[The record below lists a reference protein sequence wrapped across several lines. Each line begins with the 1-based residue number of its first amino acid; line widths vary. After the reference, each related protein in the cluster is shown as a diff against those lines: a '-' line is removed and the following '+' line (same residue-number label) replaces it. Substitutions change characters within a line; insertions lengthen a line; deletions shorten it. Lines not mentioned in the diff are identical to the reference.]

1 MGRPEKPVNTS
12 GGVATQ
18 FARELRELRARAG
31 NPTYREMARSAMFSS
46 SVLSSAASG
55 NRMPSL
61 QVTLAFVAACGGDD
75 EAWRR
80 HWHVA
85 TGGYTQPSIG
95 GRTRRPA
102 LFQRRGGVPS
112 HPAQLPQR
120 PRGFTGRTTELAW
133 LRSPGDTPMVI
144 SGPAGVG
151 KSDLALYYAH
161 SVAADLPD
169 GQLYADLGGL
179 RHGLVGAAKP
189 RRRPAT
195 SSTASCGPSASRTS
209 PAASTTAPGSTARSW
224 PIMRLLVLLDNVQ
237 DEQQVRPLLAETTTS
252 TTLLVSR
259 KRLLGLR
266 DVDRL
271 QLTPLSRGDSIA
283 MITAALPHLAVT
295 AGQDCARLAEL
306 CGDLPLALDL
316 AIRKIASRPH
326 LTLRRVV
333 EEWRLNDNTVDW
345 LSVGDLSMRYSLESA
360 YRTLSPPAREL
371 LHQLAWTP
379 AGDAGVPASGRRRA
393 GRGNRRRR
401 SALPRRPVPRR
412 PWAAAAHARLRAQ
425 HDRAAARPRIPGH
438 GGARVR
444 LTRHRTAR
452 QRRTPSRDASFRR
465 DSGAAIRVLSIA
477 PSRRHS
483 PYLYHFVPSRASS
496 GRAD

>member
-85 TGGYTQPSIG
+85 TGGYTQPSLG

-144 SGPAGVG
+144 SGPTGVG

-179 RHGLVGAAKP
+179 RHGLAGA
-189 RRRPAT
+189 
-195 SSTASCGPSASRTS
+195 
-209 PAASTTAPGSTARSW
+209 PAAPEAGDILDGFLRALGVENLSGSFDHRAGVYRTLLADR
-224 PIMRLLVLLDNVQ
+224 RLLVLLDNVQ

-371 LHQLAWTP
+371 LHQLARTP
-379 AGDAGVPASGRRRA
+379 PGSPGSLPPGEDELAEEIADAGLLSHADPYLD
-393 GRGNRRRR
+393 GRG
-401 SALPRRPVPRR
+401 LPQPM
-412 PWAAAAHARLRAQ
+412 RA
-425 HDRAAARPRIPGH
+425 
-438 GGARVR
+438 
-444 LTRHRTAR
+444 
-452 QRRTPSRDASFRR
+452 F
-465 DSGAAIRVLSIA
+465 VLSTIEQHG
-477 PSRRHS
+477 RE
-483 PYLYHFVPSRASS
+483 YRAMAGPVS
-496 GRAD
+496 A

>member
-179 RHGLVGAAKP
+179 RHGLAGA
-189 RRRPAT
+189 
-195 SSTASCGPSASRTS
+195 
-209 PAASTTAPGSTARSW
+209 PAAPEAGDVLDGFLRALGVEDLSGSFDHRAGVYRTLLADR
-224 PIMRLLVLLDNVQ
+224 RLLVLLDNVQ

-371 LHQLAWTP
+371 LHQLARTP
-379 AGDAGVPASGRRRA
+379 AGTPGSLPPGEDELAEEIADAGLLSHADPYLD
-393 GRGNRRRR
+393 GRG
-401 SALPRRPVPRR
+401 LPQPM
-412 PWAAAAHARLRAQ
+412 RA
-425 HDRAAARPRIPGH
+425 
-438 GGARVR
+438 
-444 LTRHRTAR
+444 
-452 QRRTPSRDASFRR
+452 F
-465 DSGAAIRVLSIA
+465 VLSTIEQ
-477 PSRRHS
+477 PHGHE
-483 PYLYHFVPSRASS
+483 YRAMAGPVS
-496 GRAD
+496 A

>member
-31 NPTYREMARSAMFSS
+31 NPTYREMARSAMYSS

-85 TGGYTQPSIG
+85 TGGYTQPSLG

-112 HPAQLPQR
+112 HPAQLPPR

-161 SVAADLPD
+161 SAATDLTD

-179 RHGLVGAAKP
+179 RHGGGA
-189 RRRPAT
+189 
-195 SSTASCGPSASRTS
+195 
-209 PAASTTAPGSTARSW
+209 PAAPEAGDILDGFLRALGVEDLSGSFDHRAGVYRTLLADR
-224 PIMRLLVLLDNVQ
+224 RLLVLLDNVQ

-252 TTLLVSR
+252 ATLLVSR

-345 LSVGDLSMRYSLESA
+345 LSVGDLSLRYSLESA

-371 LHQLAWTP
+371 LHQLARTP
-379 AGDAGVPASGRRRA
+379 AGTPGSLPPGEDELAEEIADAGLLTHADPYLD
-393 GRGNRRRR
+393 GRGM
-401 SALPRRPVPRR
+401 PPPM
-412 PWAAAAHARLRAQ
+412 RA
-425 HDRAAARPRIPGH
+425 
-438 GGARVR
+438 
-444 LTRHRTAR
+444 
-452 QRRTPSRDASFRR
+452 F
-465 DSGAAIRVLSIA
+465 VLSTIE
-477 PSRRHS
+477 HGHE
-483 PYLYHFVPSRASS
+483 YRAMAGPVS
-496 GRAD
+496 A

>member
-1 MGRPEKPVNTS
+1 MGRPEKPVNSS

-80 HWHVA
+80 HWHAA
-85 TGGYTQPSIG
+85 TSGYAQPSPQG
-95 GRTRRPA
+95 GRPRRPS
-102 LFQRRGGVPS
+102 LFQRRGGAPP
-112 HPAQLPQR
+112 HQLPPR
-120 PRGFTGRTTELAW
+120 PRGFTGRLTELAW
-133 LRSPGDTPMVI
+133 LRAPGDTPRVI

-151 KSDLALYYAH
+151 KSDLVLFHAH
-161 SVAADLPD
+161 AIAPEMTD

-179 RHGLVGAAKP
+179 RHGGGVRPTPDAADVLDGFLRALGVGEDQLSGTLDHRA
-189 RRRPAT
+189 
-195 SSTASCGPSASRTS
+195 GLYRTLL
-209 PAASTTAPGSTARSW
+209 AER
-224 PIMRLLVLLDNVQ
+224 RLLVLLDNVQ
-237 DEQQVRPLLAETTTS
+237 DEHQVRPLLGETTTS

-266 DVDRL
+266 DVERL

-283 MITAALPHLAVT
+283 MITAALPQLAAT
-295 AGQDCARLAEL
+295 AGHDCDRLAEL

-316 AIRKIASRPH
+316 AVRKIASRPR

-333 EEWRLNDNTVDW
+333 EEWRLNGNTVDW
-345 LSVGDLSMRYSLESA
+345 LCVGDLSLRQSLESA

-371 LHQLAWTP
+371 LAELARSPDGALDCLP
-379 AGDAGVPASGRRRA
+379 ADQEELAEEIADAGLLTHGDPY
-393 GRGNRRRR
+393 
-401 SALPRRPVPRR
+401 L
-412 PWAAAAHARLRAQ
+412 
-425 HDRAAARPRIPGH
+425 DGH
-438 GGARVR
+438 GLPPPVR
-444 LTRHRTAR
+444 
-452 QRRTPSRDASFRR
+452 DF
-465 DSGAAIRVLSIA
+465 VLGVVEPRGHDFSA
-477 PSRRHS
+477 MAGPVS
-483 PYLYHFVPSRASS
+483 A
-496 GRAD
+496 

>member
-12 GGVATQ
+12 GGIATQ

-80 HWHVA
+80 HWHAA
-85 TGGYTQPSIG
+85 TSGYTQPPFG
-95 GRTRRPA
+95 GRRRRPT
-102 LFQRRGGVPS
+102 LFQRRGTPP

-133 LRSPGDTPMVI
+133 LRSPRDTPVVI

-151 KSDLALYYAH
+151 KSDLALHYAH
-161 SVAADLPD
+161 SIAAETD

-179 RHGLVGAAKP
+179 RHGGGA
-189 RRRPAT
+189 
-195 SSTASCGPSASRTS
+195 
-209 PAASTTAPGSTARSW
+209 PAAPAPADVLDGFLRALGVDDDQLATTFDHRAGLYRTLLAER
-224 PIMRLLVLLDNVQ
+224 RLVVVLDHVR
-237 DEQQVRPLLAETTTS
+237 DEHQVRPLLAETTTS

-266 DVDRL
+266 DVHRL
-271 QLTPLSRGDSIA
+271 QLIPLPRGDSIA
-283 MITAALPHLAVT
+283 MITAALPHLAVS
-295 AGQDCARLAEL
+295 AGPDCDRLAEL

-316 AIRKIASRPH
+316 AIRKIASRPR

-333 EEWRLNDNTVDW
+333 EEWRLNGNTVDW
-345 LSVGDLSMRYSLESA
+345 LSVGDLSLRDSLASA
-360 YRTLSPPAREL
+360 YRTLGPAAREL
-371 LHQLAWTP
+371 LELLAQTP
-379 AGDAGVPASGRRRA
+379 PGELAALPPAPDELTEEIADAG
-393 GRGNRRRR
+393 
-401 SALPRRPVPRR
+401 LLT
-412 PWAAAAHARLRAQ
+412 HA
-425 HDRAAARPRIPGH
+425 D
-438 GGARVR
+438 
-444 LTRHRTAR
+444 
-452 QRRTPSRDASFRR
+452 
-465 DSGAAIRVLSIA
+465 
-477 PSRRHS
+477 
-483 PYLYHFVPSRASS
+483 PYLHGVSAPVREFVLGIAQTGEHDLPALAGPVSA
-496 GRAD
+496 

>member
-161 SVAADLPD
+161 SAAADLPD

-179 RHGLVGAAKP
+179 RHGLAGA
-189 RRRPAT
+189 
-195 SSTASCGPSASRTS
+195 
-209 PAASTTAPGSTARSW
+209 PAAPEAGDVLDGFLRALGVEDLSGSFDHRAGVYRTLLADR
-224 PIMRLLVLLDNVQ
+224 RLLVLLDNVQ

-371 LHQLAWTP
+371 LHQLARTP
-379 AGDAGVPASGRRRA
+379 AGTPGSLPPGEDELAEEIADAGLLSHADPYLD
-393 GRGNRRRR
+393 GRG
-401 SALPRRPVPRR
+401 LPQPM
-412 PWAAAAHARLRAQ
+412 RA
-425 HDRAAARPRIPGH
+425 
-438 GGARVR
+438 
-444 LTRHRTAR
+444 
-452 QRRTPSRDASFRR
+452 F
-465 DSGAAIRVLSIA
+465 VLSTIEQQ
-477 PSRRHS
+477 HGHE
-483 PYLYHFVPSRASS
+483 YRAMAGPVS
-496 GRAD
+496 A